1 MNKWEPNGDPWDIVD
16 GAEDVIEV
24 EGMEV
29 LGVVKERTEN
39 AGVAES
45 ISQMERGERI
55 VFGDVDVDEAGHRR
69 T

>member
-1 MNKWEPNGDPWDIVD
+1 MNKRELNGDPWDIVD

-55 VFGDVDVDEAGHRR
+55 VFGDVDGDEAGHRR